1 MSIFDAYNA
10 EYASLSQEINKNLGE
25 LKNMSKGH
33 EKSGSLIKL
42 IDGLFSQATDLIK
55 QMEVEVRSQ
64 DPATRK
70 MLNEKVM
77 QYKKSNQSL
86 RIDFDRAREQVNR
99 SALIGDRSGADR
111 QRLMDTN
118 DKISR
123 QNDMIANATR
133 TVAETEEIGM
143 EITTELQRN
152 REKIDSSREKVRKL
166 MY

>member
-99 SALIGDRSGADR
+99 SALIGDKSGADR
-111 QRLMDTN
+111 QRLMNTN

-152 REKIDSSREKVRKL
+152 REKIDSSREKV
-166 MY
+166 